1 MRPCNGR
8 RRVLACDGC
17 RSAFPEEGKVGDLP
31 FRIPQ
36 AFPGADGGGG
46 NGVAPFRQFLIA
58 ANAVFGEKLH
68 GGGRPFGRP
77 PLVSRA
83 LPGLDVVLNGD
94 EQADLPALLAS
105 APSGK

>member
-1 MRPCNGR
+1 M
-8 RRVLACDGC
+8 
-17 RSAFPEEGKVGDLP
+17 
-31 FRIPQ
+31 
-36 AFPGADGGGG
+36 
-46 NGVAPFRQFLIA
+46 APFRQFLIA
-58 ANAVFGEKLH
+58 ADAVFGENLH
-68 GGGRPFGRP
+68 GGGRP